1 MGTKLWVTGSPCIL
15 GHLQEDALQ
24 LPDGDVVDGA
34 GAELAAE
41 LLRCEAAEVVDVV
54 GPQVEHVVAREPVTL
69 LHHHDPVEVKFDGF
83 MNKIWNVKERA
94 LFPK

>member
-1 MGTKLWVTGSPCIL
+1 M

-41 LLRCEAAEVVDVV
+41 LLCREAAEVVDVV
-54 GPQVEHVVAREPVTL
+54 GPQVEHVVAREPVPL
-69 LHHHDPVEVKFDGF
+69 LHHHDPVEVKYDGF
-83 MNKIWNVKERA
+83 MNKIWNVFKNGHF
-94 LFPK
+94 FPN

>member
-1 MGTKLWVTGSPCIL
+1 M
-15 GHLQEDALQ
+15 GHLQEDALE

-41 LLRCEAAEVVDVV
+41 LLCCEAAEVVDVV

-69 LHHHDPVEVKFDGF
+69 LHHHNPAVESWVKSSMNFDPKLRY
-83 MNKIWNVKERA
+83 N
-94 LFPK
+94 